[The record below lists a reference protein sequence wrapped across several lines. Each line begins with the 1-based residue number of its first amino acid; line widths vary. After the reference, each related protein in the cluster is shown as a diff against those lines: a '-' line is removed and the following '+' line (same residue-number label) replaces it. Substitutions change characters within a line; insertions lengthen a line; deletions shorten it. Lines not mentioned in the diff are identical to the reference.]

1 MSGGNDE
8 QVSRPEPLTA
18 AHDLAAFAC
27 GEPTLDDWLRR
38 RAVAN
43 QRSGVS
49 RSATAVPPVLHP
61 LGGRHRDHRSTRP
74 GAA

>member
-1 MSGGNDE
+1 MGLSGGNDE
-8 QVSRPEPLTA
+8 QVSRPGSRTA

-38 RAVAN
+38 RAVTN

-49 RSATAVPPVLHP
+49 RS
-61 LGGRHRDHRSTRP
+61 
-74 GAA
+74 